1 MAIEYFCCY
10 HSYLEA
16 MEQLNDAERGRL
28 FTACL
33 TYSKTG
39 EAPELRGNERFVFPA
54 FRSQIDRDNANYE
67 EKCRKQSANA
77 RKRWD
82 AAASDGMPN
91 DANNAK
97 KKEKANT
104 KTNTI
109 PPLPPDGGKPPEPE
123 RPEVDVSCLSP
134 PRPCVPYDAI
144 MELYNKTCRS
154 LPRINEMTD
163 ARKKAVRSR
172 FTKGYTMQ
180 DFEALFNKAEASSFL
195 NGTNGRGWSA
205 NFDWLIKEANMVKT
219 LEGNYDNKAT
229 RGRKEPIPSWVAG
242 SLEQEAVK
250 RMMATAGV
258 GSGLTD
264 CAEKQNKT

>member
-82 AAASDGMPN
+82 ATACNGMPA
-91 DANNAK
+91 DADNAK
-97 KKEKANT
+97 TKEKAKEKT
-104 KTNTI
+104 KTKENTI
-109 PPLPPDGGKPPEPE
+109 PPLPPTGGKPPQSEQ
-123 RPEVDVSCLSP
+123 PEVDLSGLSP
-134 PRPCVPYDAI
+134 FVQAKLNQWLAYKKERRESYKPTGLQALVTRIRSAVDKYGEAAVC
-144 MELYNKTCRS
+144 ELIDNS
-154 LPRINEMTD
+154 M
-163 ARKKAVRSR
+163 SS
-172 FTKGYTMQ
+172 GYQ
-180 DFEALFNKAEASSFL
+180 GILFDRLQQQN
-195 NGTNGRGWSA
+195 
-205 NFDWLIKEANMVKT
+205 
-219 LEGNYDNKAT
+219 
-229 RGRKEPIPSWVAG
+229 RGRKEMVPAWANQPSQRA
-242 SLEQEAVK
+242 LDAVS
-250 RMMATAGV
+250 RMMGNDGKTV
-258 GSGLTD
+258 GNDPELAER
-264 CAEKQNKT
+264 AEKLREQLNGG

>member
-97 KKEKANT
+97 KKEKEKANT

-123 RPEVDVSCLSP
+123 RPVVDLSCLSP
-134 PRPCVPYDAI
+134 YMRAKLDQWLAYKKERRENYKPTGLQALVTKIRSSVDKYGEAAVC
-144 MELYNKTCRS
+144 ELIDNS
-154 LPRINEMTD
+154 M
-163 ARKKAVRSR
+163 SS
-172 FTKGYTMQ
+172 GYQ
-180 DFEALFNKAEASSFL
+180 GIVFDRLQQRG
-195 NGTNGRGWSA
+195 GT
-205 NFDWLIKEANMVKT
+205 
-219 LEGNYDNKAT
+219 T
-229 RGRKEPIPSWVAG
+229 RVRKEPIPSWVAG

-250 RMMATAGV
+250 RMLAN
-258 GSGLTD
+258 SGQ
-264 CAEKQNKT
+264 EV